1 MTLRVT
7 VEDIETGD
15 KDEAIVKDG
24 DYIILVT
31 EPARVDGIQ
40 VYRNG
45 QTHVITVKDRKP

>member
-1 MTLRVT
+1 MALRVT

-24 DYIILVT
+24 DYIVIVS

-40 VYRNG
+40 VYKSG